1 MKKIALTH
9 IALAAT
15 VIFSVGTLTGCDY
28 CQPLALASIVFMII
42 KRGLSSENKRA
53 LSEHFA
59 S

>member
-1 MKKIALTH
+1 MKKIALTD

-53 LSEHFA
+53 QHESLA
-59 S
+59 L

>member
-15 VIFSVGTLTGCDY
+15 VMFSVGTLAGCDY
-28 CQPLALASIVFMII
+28 CQPLALASLIFMAIM
-42 KRGLSSENKRA
+42 RWLPSENKRA